1 MRQEIR
7 ELAAAHGIDIDAE
20 EARWDRARQI
30 QREREE
36 HEFDDMPA
44 LEPGTPPS
52 SQDPMASVPEIDDQ
66 DTCPDPPEDIS
77 DDDSDFEH

>member
-1 MRQEIR
+1 
-7 ELAAAHGIDIDAE
+7 
-20 EARWDRARQI
+20 
-30 QREREE
+30 
-36 HEFDDMPA
+36 MPA

-52 SQDPMASVPEIDDQ
+52 SQDPMASVPEVEEMQDE